1 MIKGLVIDW
10 LVNTVIAYITRWLD
24 QNTPTQGKHDAKPTP
39 IIKPKTVVRRR
50 PLPNSTAP
58 GTWNRI
64 EGRWNE

>member
-24 QNTPTQGKHDAKPTP
+24 QNAPTQQKHDAKPAP
-39 IIKPKTVVRRR
+39 IIKPKQGVKRA
-50 PLPNSTAP
+50 PFQNSTTP

-64 EGRWNE
+64 EGRWN